1 VKREAQGAGLLPYT
15 VYTSPV
21 GAPDGQVTVMVW
33 RPSLATFDDPA
44 TDPVRAIRRALA
56 GSSGVQADSE
66 LWLLRSDLTLLP

>member
-1 VKREAQGAGLLPYT
+1 
-15 VYTSPV
+15 
-21 GAPDGQVTVMVW
+21 MVW